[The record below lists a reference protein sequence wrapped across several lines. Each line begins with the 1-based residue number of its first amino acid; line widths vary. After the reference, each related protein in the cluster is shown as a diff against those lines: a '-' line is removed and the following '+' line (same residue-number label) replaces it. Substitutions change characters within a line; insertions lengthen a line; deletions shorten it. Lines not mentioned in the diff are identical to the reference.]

1 MHEHSDYLRDQAT
14 KYWELAAQA
23 DDPVAKQELCELA
36 RVCEEVADDMDD
48 RRVSG
53 YSRVKPM
60 HYTSYPMRS
69 WLLVG
74 HAS

>member
-14 KYWELAAQA
+14 KYWALAAQA
-23 DDPVAKQELCELA
+23 DDPVAKQEFCELA

-53 YSRVKPM
+53 
-60 HYTSYPMRS
+60 
-69 WLLVG
+69 
-74 HAS
+74 

>member
-1 MHEHSDYLRDQAT
+1 MHEHSDYMRDQAI

-23 DDPVAKQELCELA
+23 NDPVAKQELCELA

-53 YSRVKPM
+53 
-60 HYTSYPMRS
+60 
-69 WLLVG
+69 
-74 HAS
+74 